1 MAYTYGETTLTSLP
15 VSFDSARQ
23 FKHFAMSQPQLS
35 KEEER
40 ALLAKIGE
48 GDKTARK
55 DLILSNLYIPVLT
68 ADKMKGYRVDE
79 CDLYQEGTIGLIDA
93 VDRFDSSRDVRFSTF
108 ASVHV
113 KYAMMNFVF
122 KNSAV
127 VNISE
132 DHDKQ
137 SSRAFYKIRSL
148 LAEGKSV
155 KDACD
160 ILNVSED
167 IGMSVLMAVNNPAHL
182 YNEDGDP
189 IEIEAEAGCVED
201 IDDQDEAMYRSK
213 LLAGAMATLNDRHRD
228 IIQRRLLCEHK
239 DTLETLS
246 VDYGVSRERIRQLES
261 DAIGKLK
268 KALIN

>member
-1 MAYTYGETTLTSLP
+1 MTTLP
-15 VSFDSARQ
+15 VSFDCARR

-35 KEEER
+35 KEEEYK
-40 ALLAKIGE
+40 LISKIE
-48 GDKTARK
+48 TGDNNARK
-55 DLILSNLYIPVLT
+55 DLILSNLYIPGLT

-79 CDLYQEGTIGLIDA
+79 ADLYQEGTIGLIDA
-93 VDRFDSSRDVRFSTF
+93 VDRFDSDKGVRFSTF

-122 KNSAV
+122 KNSTV

-137 SSRAFYKIRSL
+137 SSRAFYKIRL
-148 LAEGKSV
+148 LLSEGKSISE
-155 KDACD
+155 ACE
-160 ILNVSED
+160 ILNISED
-167 IGMSVLMAVNNPAHL
+167 IGMSVLAAVNNPASL
-182 YNEDGDP
+182 YTEEGDP
-189 IEIEAEAGCVED
+189 IDVEAEVGSVED
-201 IDDQDEAMYRSK
+201 VDDQDEAMYRSK

-228 IIQRRLLCEHK
+228 IIQRRMLSEHK

-246 VDYGVSRERIRQLES
+246 ADYGVSRERIRQLES

-268 KALIN
+268 KALN